1 MQLCRHTRC
10 LSVALRPI
18 YYVVHWLVAL
28 VPFKV
33 CEKFIDELQN
43 KPQKKPS
50 KITRYDCS
58 NNAATTKNADDKSN
72 NWSK

>member
-1 MQLCRHTRC
+1 
-10 LSVALRPI
+10 
-18 YYVVHWLVAL
+18 VVHWLVAL

-58 NNAATTKNADDKSN
+58 NNAATTKNADNKSN